1 MFDTNDTHPD
11 GARTDLSAAMRA
23 AVARIAP
30 VWRLE
35 DFVAVNP
42 YLGMADLDVGRA
54 ATVLHRAA
62 GARSTLPIQHR
73 LEQLDRGVI
82 ERRDLAG
89 ALAAI
94 RPTRPVDVDG
104 FLVAARTAGEVD
116 GTRPALTLASC
127 IDVRSDLDLDRFM
140 AERIGSWAAAH
151 HDEGQASWRSVDP
164 VLGLF
169 DSWRAEASI
178 DRTPELM
185 GLKGFRS
192 AIATLA
198 VDPTDA
204 ATQAL
209 TQAQLEPDE
218 LELYLHAL
226 LLRLP
231 GWSAVAA
238 RMDWEE
244 MLQGADGGHLLQ
256 WLAVLVCWDHA
267 VASSVGDD
275 AAIERWRARLSERR
289 RSASA
294 ELEVA
299 LVLQEA
305 RDRAARR
312 ELAGRIDTSP
322 GPAAGPT
329 GLVAAQVVCCIDVR
343 SELLRRHLERV
354 APGVET
360 LGFAGFFGAAVEVV
374 PLGHDHAVAQ
384 CPALVA
390 PAHTVHEALPGD
402 GATERAT
409 RSRRLRHQLR
419 SAWKQFRTGAV
430 SCYGF
435 VSPVGLLY
443 APKLVSDA
451 AGLTRPVPVPA
462 TTELPRWA
470 AADLSPAAGDV
481 VDEVP
486 LDARVAIAAG
496 ALRGMSI
503 DPGRAPLLV
512 LVGHGASTVN
522 NPHAAALECGA
533 CGGHSGAANAR
544 IMAALLND
552 AAVRAGLAELGIEV
566 PADTHVVAALHD
578 TTTDVVTVLD
588 VDRVPTEH
596 CAAVER
602 LAKDLEIAGARVAAE
617 RARRFAPSTRSAIDD
632 ARRRSR
638 DWAQVRPEW
647 GLAGCRAFIAAP
659 RSRTRSI
666 DLAGQSF
673 LHSYDWRRDPD
684 LAVLQQI
691 MSAPMV
697 VASWITMQYYASTVD
712 PDLFGAGDKTMHNV
726 VGRMGVL
733 EGCGGDLR
741 PGLARQS
748 VHDGSALQH
757 DPLRLTVLIEAP
769 TSSIDEVLER
779 SEGVRQLVDNGWVL
793 LNAID
798 PLDGSVRSRDP
809 GGAWSELQ
817 GDPTAVGTLDR
828 GARGPDVID
837 IVR

>member
-11 GARTDLSAAMRA
+11 GARADLPAAMRA

-42 YLGMADLDVGRA
+42 YLGMTDLDVGEA
-54 ATVLHRAA
+54 ARLLHRVA
-62 GARSTLPIQHR
+62 GARSTLPLRHR
-73 LEQLDRGVI
+73 LEQVDRGMI
-82 ERRDLAG
+82 TRRDLAE
-89 ALAAI
+89 ALAAA
-94 RPTRPVDVDG
+94 RPTGPADVDG
-104 FLVAARTAGEVD
+104 FLAAARTAGEVD
-116 GTRPALTLASC
+116 GTRPALTRASC
-127 IDVRSDLDLDRFM
+127 IHMHSDLDLDRFM
-140 AERIGSWAAAH
+140 VERIGSWAAAH

-164 VLGLF
+164 ELGLF
-169 DSWRAEASI
+169 GSWRAEAAI

-192 AIATLA
+192 AIATLGRSPQDA
-198 VDPTDA
+198 VA
-204 ATQAL
+204 VAL
-209 TQAQLEPDE
+209 EDAQLHPDDMD
-218 LELYLHAL
+218 LYLHAL

-244 MLQGADGGHLLQ
+244 QLRGAGGGHLMQ
-256 WLAVLVCWDHA
+256 WLAVLVGWDHA

-275 AAIERWRARLSERR
+275 AATERWRAGLSERR

-294 ELEVA
+294 ELEVS
-299 LVLQEA
+299 LVLQDA

-312 ELAGRIDTSP
+312 ELAGRIDTTAAPVAGS
-322 GPAAGPT
+322 AGP
-329 GLVAAQVVCCIDVR
+329 VRAQVVCCIDVR

-354 APGVET
+354 APDVET

-390 PAHTVHEALPGD
+390 PAHTVHEALPGV

-451 AGLTRPVPVPA
+451 AGLTRPVPDPT
-462 TTELPRWA
+462 TTELPRR
-470 AADLSPAAGDV
+470 AAGELTPASGDV
-481 VDEVP
+481 LGAMP
-486 LDARVAIAAG
+486 LDDRVAIAAG

-503 DPGRAPLLV
+503 DAGRAPLLV

-552 AAVRAGLAELGIEV
+552 AEVRAGLAEQGIDL

-578 TTTDVVTVLD
+578 TTTDVVTLLD
-588 VDRVPTEH
+588 MDLVPTEH
-596 CAAVER
+596 HAAAAR
-602 LAKDLEIAGARVAAE
+602 LSKDLEAASALVVAE
-617 RARRFAPSTRSAIDD
+617 RARRFSPSTRSALDG

-659 RSRTRSI
+659 RERTRSV
-666 DLAGQSF
+666 DLGGQSF
-673 LHSYDWRRDPD
+673 LHSYDWRKDPD

-741 PGLARQS
+741 SGLARQS

-757 DPLRLTVLIEAP
+757 DPLRLAVLIEAP
-769 TSSIDEVLER
+769 TASIDEVLER
-779 SEGVRQLVDNGWVL
+779 ADAVRQLVDNGWVL
-793 LNAID
+793 LHAID
-798 PLDGSVRSRDP
+798 PEDGRVRGRQAD
-809 GGAWSELQ
+809 GAWSELH
-817 GDPTAVGTLDR
+817 GDPATIGALDR
-828 GARGPDVID
+828 GARGPDVVD
-837 IVR
+837 VVG